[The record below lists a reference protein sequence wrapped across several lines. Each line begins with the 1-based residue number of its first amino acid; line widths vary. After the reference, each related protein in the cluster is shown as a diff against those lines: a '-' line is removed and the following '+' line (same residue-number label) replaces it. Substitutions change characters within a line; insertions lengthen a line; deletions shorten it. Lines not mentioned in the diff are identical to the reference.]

1 MLCAHLQQR
10 SLSCSIYAPC
20 VRVCVLCTRARVISR
35 SFLGF
40 CTPGRVASSLAVC
53 PCNQGKFLRVFL
65 WFSSPRSTR
74 THPIA
79 HPRHGACAWP
89 CPRCRRPGCATPMH
103 RVLERHQTPRARL
116 SALSCRSSMK
126 SLVSGK
132 RMIVEGWGDGVGEG
146 DKCGRCAW
154 ARVRLR
160 IAHCGAGGTANSLV
174 RYVYGVTE
182 RHPLQYIL
190 GISRLPTR
198 ATVHGARTSTALFKR
213 GKPLRASSMQ
223 SGGVR
228 RWRGA
233 HQRQGPRALF
243 VRRPRRPRPSR
254 AGFWGGLKL

>member
-116 SALSCRSSMK
+116 SALSCRSSVK
-126 SLVSGK
+126 SLTSGK
-132 RMIVEGWGDGVGEG
+132 RMSRGGVTVSVRGTN
-146 DKCGRCAW
+146 GRCAW
-154 ARVRLR
+154 VCALR
-160 IAHCGAGGTANSLV
+160 GRGRCEFFSTV

-233 HQRQGPRALF
+233 HQRPRPRALF
-243 VRRPRRPRPSR
+243 VRRPRRPRPAR